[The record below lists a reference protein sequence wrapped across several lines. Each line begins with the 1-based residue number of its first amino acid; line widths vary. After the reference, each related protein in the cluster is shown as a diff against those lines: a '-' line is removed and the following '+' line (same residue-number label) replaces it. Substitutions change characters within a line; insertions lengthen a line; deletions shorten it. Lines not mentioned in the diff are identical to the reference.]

1 MMVLARAV
9 QTKGWGWSCF
19 HAPCGI
25 SDQTDHYRAVTRP
38 TVHWKYSRGSL
49 RRFGSSF
56 SRFNTIMN
64 LKILILPGDG
74 IGAEVTSAAV
84 DVLRAVAKKFGHTL
98 ELSEGLIGGVAIHKT
113 GTPLPQD
120 TLDKAL
126 AADATLMGAVGLPE
140 FDNAPPGKRPEKGL
154 LGIRAALDVFA
165 NLRPVRTYPE
175 LIDSSPLKNHIVD
188 GTDMIIVR
196 ELTAGLYYG
205 QPRGIENDRAF
216 NTMSYTRAEIER
228 VTHTAFKLARNRRK
242 LVTSVDKSNVLEVSQ
257 FWRKVVIEVAAQ
269 YPDVKLE
276 HILVDN
282 AAMQMVLRPTQFDVM
297 LTENTFG
304 DILSDIGGILAG
316 SIGML
321 PSASLG
327 EKKGLYEPVHGSA
340 PDIAGQNKANPLG
353 AIGSMAAM
361 LEYTFDLVNEANAV
375 NAAIGK
381 VLASGR
387 VTADLKPKGTPATT
401 DQVGRAVSEAL

>member
-1 MMVLARAV
+1 
-9 QTKGWGWSCF
+9 
-19 HAPCGI
+19 
-25 SDQTDHYRAVTRP
+25 
-38 TVHWKYSRGSL
+38 
-49 RRFGSSF
+49 
-56 SRFNTIMN
+56 MN

-74 IGAEVTSAAV
+74 IGAEVTRAAV
-84 DVLRAVAKKFGHTL
+84 EVLHAVSKKFRHTL
-98 ELSEGLIGGVAIHKT
+98 ELSEGLLGGVAIHKT
-113 GTPLPQD
+113 GTPFPEETKKL
-120 TLDKAL
+120 AL

-140 FDNAPPGKRPEKGL
+140 FDAAPPSQRPEAGL
-154 LGIRAALDVFA
+154 LAIRQVLDVYA

-175 LIDSSPLKNHIVD
+175 LIDSSPLKNHIVS

-196 ELTAGLYYG
+196 ELTGGLYYG
-205 QPRGIENDRAF
+205 KPRGIEQDRAF

-228 VTHTAFKLARNRRK
+228 VTHTAFKLARNRRR
-242 LVTSVDKSNVLEVSQ
+242 LVHSVDKSNVLEVSQ

-269 YPDVKLE
+269 YSDVKLE

-327 EKKGLYEPVHGSA
+327 AARSDVTPGLYEPVHGSA
-340 PDIAGQNKANPLG
+340 PDIAGRNKANPFG
-353 AIGSMAAM
+353 AIGSVAAM
-361 LEYTFDLVNEANAV
+361 LEYTFGLLKEAEAV
-375 NAAIGK
+375 NAAVGK

-387 VTADLKPKGTPATT
+387 VTADLRPKGTPATT

>member
-1 MMVLARAV
+1 
-9 QTKGWGWSCF
+9 
-19 HAPCGI
+19 
-25 SDQTDHYRAVTRP
+25 
-38 TVHWKYSRGSL
+38 
-49 RRFGSSF
+49 
-56 SRFNTIMN
+56 MN

-74 IGAEVTSAAV
+74 IGVEVTSAAV
-84 DVLRAVAKKFGHTL
+84 EVLKAVAKKFGHTL

-140 FDNAPPGKRPEKGL
+140 FDNAPPDKRPEKGL
-154 LGIRAALDVFA
+154 LGIRAALQVFA

-175 LIDSSPLKNHIVD
+175 LIDASPLKNKVIE

-205 QPRGIENDRAF
+205 TPRGIEGDRGF

-228 VTHTAFKLARNRRK
+228 VAHVAFKLARNRRK
-242 LVTSVDKSNVLEVSQ
+242 KLTSVDKSNVLETSTL
-257 FWRKVVIEVAAQ
+257 WRKVVTELATQ
-269 YPDVKLE
+269 YPDVQLE
-276 HILVDN
+276 HMFVDN
-282 AAMQMVLRPTQFDVM
+282 AAMQMVLRPTQFDVI

-304 DILSDIGGILAG
+304 DILSDVGGVLAG

-327 EKKGLYEPVHGSA
+327 TNKGLYEPVHGSA
-340 PDIAGQNKANPLG
+340 PDITGQNKANPFG
-353 AIGSMAAM
+353 AIGSVAAM
-361 LEYTFDLVNEANAV
+361 LEYSFSLMKEANAV
-375 NAAIGK
+375 NAAVGK

-401 DQVGRAVSEAL
+401 DQVGKAVCEAL

>member
-1 MMVLARAV
+1 
-9 QTKGWGWSCF
+9 
-19 HAPCGI
+19 
-25 SDQTDHYRAVTRP
+25 
-38 TVHWKYSRGSL
+38 
-49 RRFGSSF
+49 
-56 SRFNTIMN
+56 MN

-74 IGAEVTSAAV
+74 IGVEVTSAAV
-84 DVLRAVAKKFGHTL
+84 EVLKAVAKKFGHTL

-140 FDNAPPGKRPEKGL
+140 FDNVAPDKRPEKGL
-154 LGIRAALDVFA
+154 LGIRAALQVFA

-175 LIDSSPLKNHIVD
+175 LIDSSPLKNHVIE

-205 QPRGIENDRAF
+205 VPRGIEGDRGF

-228 VTHTAFKLARNRRK
+228 VSHVAFKLARNRRK
-242 LVTSVDKSNVLEVSQ
+242 KVMSVDKSNVLEVSQ
-257 FWRKVVIEVAAQ
+257 LWRKVVTELATQ
-269 YPDVKLE
+269 YPDVQLD
-276 HILVDN
+276 HMFVDN
-282 AAMQMVLRPTQFDVM
+282 AAMQMVLRPTQFDVI

-304 DILSDIGGILAG
+304 DILSDVGGVLAG

-327 EKKGLYEPVHGSA
+327 DKKGLYEPVHGSA
-340 PDIAGQNKANPLG
+340 PDITGQNKANPFG
-353 AIGSMAAM
+353 AIGSVAAM
-361 LEYTFDLVNEANAV
+361 LEYSFGLMAEANAV
-375 NAAIGK
+375 NAAVGK

-401 DQVGRAVSEAL
+401 DQVGKAVCEAL